1 MKNGEKNIAIEIKK
15 FDVEIGRYLFE
26 VNKDNK
32 QPSPLQGRII
42 KYLSKHEGED
52 VIHVDFDKMSAGT
65 DSCDFGCDWNIEEIE
80 VSWLSE

>member
-52 VIHVDFDKMSAGT
+52 IKCIPT
-65 DSCDFGCDWNIEEIE
+65 RWNLSLKILKK
-80 VSWLSE
+80 WLAEHLP